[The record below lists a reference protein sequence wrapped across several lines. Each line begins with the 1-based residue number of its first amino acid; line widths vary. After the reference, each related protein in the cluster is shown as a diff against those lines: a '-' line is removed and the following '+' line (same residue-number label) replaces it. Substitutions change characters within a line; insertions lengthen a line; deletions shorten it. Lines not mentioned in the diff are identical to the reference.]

1 MPGQGRASQDF
12 VIVKEIRDGVL
23 IMKDNSLRA
32 IIMTSSVNFS
42 LKSTEEQ
49 EATIF
54 QFQNFLNSLDFPLE
68 ITILSRKL
76 YIDDYIGTLKEKER
90 LQKNDLLR
98 MQTTEYIQFIQTFVE
113 MQNIMSKFFYVVVPF
128 YISEKKK
135 QSLLTSLTSVFNKA
149 PKKTEKEAMEDNFAV
164 LKEQLWQRVENVMDG
179 LRSFGIKSVILKND
193 ELMELFFA
201 LYNPG
206 EEQKK
211 KK

>member
-76 YIDDYIGTLKEKER
+76 YIDDYIATLKEKER

-149 PKKTEKEAMEDNFAV
+149 PKRTEKEATEDNFVV

-179 LRSFGIKSVILKND
+179 LRSFGIKSVILKNE

-211 KK
+211 TK

>member
-76 YIDDYIGTLKEKER
+76 YIDDYIATLKEKER
-90 LQKNDLLR
+90 VQKNDLLR

-135 QSLLTSLTSVFNKA
+135 ESMLTSLTSVFNRA
-149 PKKTEKEAMEDNFAV
+149 PKKTEKEAMEDNFVV
-164 LKEQLWQRVENVMDG
+164 LKEQLWQRMENVMDG

-211 KK
+211 TK